1 MTVRKR
7 LFLVIATV
15 TALTVT
21 AVVAGAALGLPKDAE
36 GQGSRADAKASPMAT
51 HLPISKSSPNTNT
64 TTLGRAFLAD
74 WVESGRVV
82 RRDQGSDT
90 VSEGQAYGMLIA
102 LSLKDE
108 KSFDSLWRWTEKHL
122 QKPDG
127 LLSWRWQN
135 GTVVDGTPASDADLD
150 VARALVLA
158 GKQFGRPDLK
168 TAGTRLATAIAD
180 TLTVQTSLG
189 RILLPGPWAAT
200 NPHSYNPSYASPVSF
215 QVLEDATG
223 DPRWAELSAG
233 SRAVTNKL
241 LDVAALP
248 SDWAQV
254 NDDGTV
260 AVIPGPTGT
269 SGEVTYG
276 YDAARTAIRFAESCS
291 PADVAISTRISP
303 ALTRSTKLAAVL
315 DLGGSPKTSDTSPLA
330 YAARAATSAAGG
342 NVGAAQADLTRAARL
357 SSSVPT
363 YYGRAWTAL
372 ALSMLRQTTLG
383 GCAPLAGRN

>member
-21 AVVAGAALGLPKDAE
+21 AVVAGAALGLPKNAD
-36 GQGSRADAKASPMAT
+36 GRGSQADATASPMAT
-51 HLPISKSSPNTNT
+51 HLPVSKSSPNTNA

-74 WVESGRVV
+74 WVEGGRVV

-108 KSFDSLWRWTEKHL
+108 KSFDSLWKWTEKHL

-135 GTVVDGTPASDADLD
+135 GTVVDSTPASDADLD
-150 VARALVLA
+150 VARALVLG
-158 GKQFGRPDLK
+158 GKQFGRSDLK
-168 TAGTRLATAIAD
+168 TAGTRLATAIAG

-189 RILLPGPWAAT
+189 RILLPGPWAAA

-215 QVLEDATG
+215 QVLGDATG
-223 DPRWAELSAG
+223 DPRWAELAAG

-315 DLGGSPKTSDTSPLA
+315 DLGGSPKTTDTSPLA
-330 YAARAATSAAGG
+330 YAARAATSAAEG

>member
-1 MTVRKR
+1 MTGRRRVS
-7 LFLVIATV
+7 LVIAV
-15 TALTVT
+15 VT
-21 AVVAGAALGLPKDAE
+21 AVAVTAVIAGASVGLGPISGIFGSATRAKPFVVSSATPKDA
-36 GQGSRADAKASPMAT
+36 GALGINS
-51 HLPISKSSPNTNT
+51 
-64 TTLGRAFLAD
+64 TTLDRAFLAD
-74 WVESGRVV
+74 WIEGGRVV

-108 KSFDSLWRWTEKHL
+108 KSFDSLWRWTKKNL
-122 QKPDG
+122 QKRDG
-127 LLSWRWQN
+127 LLAWRWQN

-150 VARALVLA
+150 VARALVIA
-158 GKQFGRPDLK
+158 GKQFGRSDLR
-168 TAGTRLATAIAD
+168 TAGKRLATVIAD

-215 QVLEDATG
+215 KVLGDATG
-223 DPRWAELSAG
+223 DPRWAELAAG

-291 PADVAISTRISP
+291 PADVAISARISP
-303 ALTRSTKLAAVL
+303 TLTRTTDLAAVL
-315 DLGGSPKTSDTSPLA
+315 DLGGTPKTSDTSPLA
-330 YAARAATSAAGG
+330 YAARAAASAADG
-342 NVGAAQADLTRAARL
+342 NVGAAHADLTRAARL
-357 SSSVPT
+357 SSSDPT

-372 ALSMLRQTTLG
+372 AVSMLRQTTLG

>member
-1 MTVRKR
+1 MTVRRR
-7 LFLVIATV
+7 LFLVIATAI
-15 TALTVT
+15 ALTVT
-21 AVVAGAALGLPKDAE
+21 AVVAGAAIGLPKSAE
-36 GQGSRADAKASPMAT
+36 GRGSRADATASPMAT
-51 HLPISKSSPNTNT
+51 HLPVSKSSPNTNA

-74 WVESGRVV
+74 WVEGGRVV

-108 KSFDSLWRWTEKHL
+108 KSFDSLWRWTEKNL
-122 QKPDG
+122 QKRDG
-127 LLSWRWQN
+127 LLAWRWQN

-150 VARALVLA
+150 VARALVIA
-158 GKQFGRPDLK
+158 GKQFGRSDLR

-215 QVLEDATG
+215 QVLGDATG
-223 DPRWAELSAG
+223 DPRWTELAAG

-291 PADVAISTRISP
+291 PADVAISARISP
-303 ALTRSTKLAAVL
+303 TLSRSTKLAAVL
-315 DLGGSPKTSDTSPLA
+315 DLGGSAKTRDKSPLA
-330 YAARAATSAAGG
+330 YAARAAASAAGG
-342 NVGAAQADLTRAARL
+342 NNGAAQADLTRAARL

>member
-1 MTVRKR
+1 MTVRRR
-7 LFLVIATV
+7 LFLVIAATI
-15 TALTVT
+15 ALTVT
-21 AVVAGAALGLPKDAE
+21 AVVAVVAIGLPKSAD
-36 GQGSRADAKASPMAT
+36 GRGSRADATASPMAT
-51 HLPISKSSPNTNT
+51 HLPVSKSSSNTNA

-74 WVESGRVV
+74 WVVGGRVV

-108 KSFDSLWRWTEKHL
+108 KSFDSLWRWTEKNL
-122 QKPDG
+122 QKRNG
-127 LLSWRWQN
+127 LLAWRWQN
-135 GTVVDGTPASDADLD
+135 GTVIDGTPASDADLD
-150 VARALVLA
+150 VARALVIA
-158 GKQFGRPDLK
+158 GKQFSRSDLR

-215 QVLEDATG
+215 QVLGDATG
-223 DPRWAELSAG
+223 DPRWTELAAG

-269 SGEVTYG
+269 SGEVTCG

-291 PADVAISTRISP
+291 PADVAISARISP
-303 ALTRSTKLAAVL
+303 TLTRSTKLAAVL
-315 DLGGSPKTSDTSPLA
+315 DLGGSAKTRDKSPLA
-330 YAARAATSAAGG
+330 YAARAAASAAGG
-342 NVGAAQADLTRAARL
+342 NNGAAQADLTRAARL

-372 ALSMLRQTTLG
+372 TLSMLRQTTLG

>member
-1 MTVRKR
+1 MTTRRR
-7 LFLVIATV
+7 LFLVIATAI
-15 TALTVT
+15 ALTVT
-21 AVVAGAALGLPKDAE
+21 AGVAGAALGLQKSAD
-36 GQGSRADAKASPMAT
+36 GQGSRAVATASPMAT
-51 HLPISKSSPNTNT
+51 HLPVSKSSPNTNA

-74 WVESGRVV
+74 WVEGGRVV

-108 KSFDSLWRWTEKHL
+108 KSFDSLWRWTEKNL
-122 QKPDG
+122 QKRDG
-127 LLSWRWQN
+127 LLAWRWQN
-135 GTVVDGTPASDADLD
+135 GAVVDSTPASDADLD
-150 VARALVLA
+150 VARALVIA
-158 GKQFGRPDLK
+158 GKQFGRSDLR

-215 QVLEDATG
+215 QVLGDATG
-223 DPRWAELSAG
+223 DSRWAELAVG

-291 PADVAISTRISP
+291 TADVAISARISP
-303 ALTRSTKLAAVL
+303 TLARSTELAAVL
-315 DLGGSPKTSDTSPLA
+315 DLGGSAKTNDKSPLA
-330 YAARAATSAAGG
+330 YAARAAASAAGG

-372 ALSMLRQTTLG
+372 AISMLRQTTLG

>member
-1 MTVRKR
+1 MTRRRRIV
-7 LFLVIATV
+7 LAIAV
-15 TALTVT
+15 LTAVAVT
-21 AVVAGAALGLPKDAE
+21 AVIAGASLGLGPKAGMFGSVTRAKPFVLSSAAPKDTGAM
-36 GQGSRADAKASPMAT
+36 GIDS
-51 HLPISKSSPNTNT
+51 

-74 WVESGRVV
+74 WVEGGRVV

-108 KSFDSLWRWTEKHL
+108 RSFDSLWRWTEKNL
-122 QKPDG
+122 QKRDG
-127 LLSWRWQN
+127 LLAWRWHN

-158 GKQFGRPDLK
+158 GKQFGRSDLK

-215 QVLEDATG
+215 QVLGDATG
-223 DPRWAELSAG
+223 DPRWAELTAG

-269 SGEVTYG
+269 SGDVTYG

-291 PADVAISTRISP
+291 PVDVAISARISP
-303 ALTRSTKLAAVL
+303 TLTRSTKLAAVL
-315 DLGGSPKTSDTSPLA
+315 DLGGSPKTRDTSPLA
-330 YAARAATSAAGG
+330 YAARAAASAAGG

>member
-1 MTVRKR
+1 MTTRRR
-7 LFLVIATV
+7 LFLVIATAI
-15 TALTVT
+15 ALTVT
-21 AVVAGAALGLPKDAE
+21 AGLAGAALGLQKSAD
-36 GQGSRADAKASPMAT
+36 GRGSRAVATASPMAT
-51 HLPISKSSPNTNT
+51 HLPVSKSSPNTNA

-74 WVESGRVV
+74 WVEGGRVV

-108 KSFDSLWRWTEKHL
+108 KSFDSLWRWTEKNL
-122 QKPDG
+122 QKRDG
-127 LLSWRWQN
+127 LLAWRWQK

-150 VARALVLA
+150 VARALVIA
-158 GKQFGRPDLK
+158 GKQFGRSDLRS
-168 TAGTRLATAIAD
+168 AGTRLATAIAD

-215 QVLEDATG
+215 QVLGDATG
-223 DPRWAELSAG
+223 DPRWAELAAG

-291 PADVAISTRISP
+291 PADVAISARISP
-303 ALTRSTKLAAVL
+303 TLARSTELAAVL
-315 DLGGSPKTSDTSPLA
+315 DLGGSAKTNDKSPLA
-330 YAARAATSAAGG
+330 YAARAAASAAGG
-342 NVGAAQADLTRAARL
+342 NVGAAQADLIRAARL

-372 ALSMLRQTTLG
+372 AISMLRQTTLG

>member
-1 MTVRKR
+1 MTTQRR
-7 LFLVIATV
+7 LFLVIATAI
-15 TALTVT
+15 ALTVT
-21 AVVAGAALGLPKDAE
+21 AVAAVTALGLPNSAD
-36 GQGSRADAKASPMAT
+36 GRGSRAVATASPTST
-51 HLPISKSSPNTNT
+51 HLPVSKSSPNTNS

-74 WVESGRVV
+74 WVEGGRVV

-108 KSFDSLWRWTEKHL
+108 KSFDSLWRWTEKNL
-122 QKPDG
+122 QKRDG
-127 LLSWRWQN
+127 LLAWRWQN
-135 GTVVDGTPASDADLD
+135 GSVVDGTPASDADLD
-150 VARALVLA
+150 VARALVIA
-158 GKQFGRPDLK
+158 GKTFGRSDLRA
-168 TAGTRLATAIAD
+168 AGTRLAGAIAG

-215 QVLEDATG
+215 QVLGDATG
-223 DPRWAELSAG
+223 DPRWAELAAG

-269 SGEVTYG
+269 SGDVTYG

-291 PADVAISTRISP
+291 PADVAISARISP
-303 ALTRSTKLAAVL
+303 TLTRSTKLAAVL
-315 DLGGSPKTSDTSPLA
+315 DLGGSPKTRDTSPLA
-330 YAARAATSAAGG
+330 YAARAAASAAGG

-383 GCAPLAGRN
+383 GCAPLAGKN

>member
-1 MTVRKR
+1 MTTRRR
-7 LFLVIATV
+7 LFLVIATAI
-15 TALTVT
+15 TLTVT
-21 AVVAGAALGLPKDAE
+21 AGLAGAALGLQKSAD
-36 GQGSRADAKASPMAT
+36 GRGSRAVATASPMAT
-51 HLPISKSSPNTNT
+51 HLPVSKSSPNTNA

-74 WVESGRVV
+74 WVEGGRVV

-108 KSFDSLWRWTEKHL
+108 KSFDSLWRWTEKNL
-122 QKPDG
+122 QKRDG
-127 LLSWRWQN
+127 LLAWRWQN

-150 VARALVLA
+150 VARALVIA
-158 GKQFGRPDLK
+158 GKQFGRSDLRS
-168 TAGTRLATAIAD
+168 AGTRLATAIAD

-215 QVLEDATG
+215 QVLGDATG
-223 DPRWAELSAG
+223 DPRWAELAAG

-291 PADVAISTRISP
+291 PADVAISARISP
-303 ALTRSTKLAAVL
+303 TLARSTELAAVL
-315 DLGGSPKTSDTSPLA
+315 DLGGSAKTNDKSPLA
-330 YAARAATSAAGG
+330 YASRAAASAAGG

-372 ALSMLRQTTLG
+372 AISMLRQTTLG

>member
-1 MTVRKR
+1 MTTRRR
-7 LFLVIATV
+7 LFLVIATAI
-15 TALTVT
+15 ALTVT
-21 AVVAGAALGLPKDAE
+21 AGAAGAALGLQKSAD
-36 GQGSRADAKASPMAT
+36 GRGSRAVATASPMAT
-51 HLPISKSSPNTNT
+51 HLPVSKSSPNTNA

-74 WVESGRVV
+74 WVEGGRVV

-108 KSFDSLWRWTEKHL
+108 KSFDSLWRWTEKNL
-122 QKPDG
+122 QKRDG
-127 LLSWRWQN
+127 LLAWRWQN
-135 GTVVDGTPASDADLD
+135 GAVVDGTPASDADLD
-150 VARALVLA
+150 VARALVIA
-158 GKQFGRPDLK
+158 GRQFGRSDLR

-215 QVLEDATG
+215 QVLGNATG
-223 DPRWAELSAG
+223 DPRWAELAAG

-241 LDVAALP
+241 LDVAPLP

-291 PADVAISTRISP
+291 PADVAISARISP
-303 ALTRSTKLAAVL
+303 TLARSTELAAVL
-315 DLGGSPKTSDTSPLA
+315 DLGGSAKTSDKSPLA
-330 YAARAATSAAGG
+330 YAARAAASAAGG
-342 NVGAAQADLTRAARL
+342 NAGTAQADLTRAARL

>member
-1 MTVRKR
+1 MTPRRR
-7 LFLVIATV
+7 LFLVIATAI
-15 TALTVT
+15 ALTLT
-21 AVVAGAALGLPKDAE
+21 AVAAGAALGLPNSTEDR
-36 GQGSRADAKASPMAT
+36 GSRANATASPMAT
-51 HLPISKSSPNTNT
+51 HLPVSKSSPNTNA

-74 WVESGRVV
+74 WVEGGRVV

-108 KSFDSLWRWTEKHL
+108 KSFDSLWRWTEKNL
-122 QKPDG
+122 QKRDG
-127 LLSWRWQN
+127 LLAWRWQN
-135 GTVVDGTPASDADLD
+135 GTVVDDTPASDADLD
-150 VARALVLA
+150 VARALVIA
-158 GKQFGRPDLK
+158 GKQFRRPDLK

-215 QVLEDATG
+215 QVLGDATG
-223 DPRWAELSAG
+223 DPRWAELAAG

-269 SGEVTYG
+269 SGDVTYG

-291 PADVAISTRISP
+291 PADVAISARISST
-303 ALTRSTKLAAVL
+303 LTRSTELAAVL
-315 DLGGSPKTSDTSPLA
+315 DLGGSPKTRDKSPLA
-330 YAARAATSAAGG
+330 YAARAAASAAGG

-357 SSSVPT
+357 SSSTPT

-372 ALSMLRQTTLG
+372 ALSMLRQRTLG